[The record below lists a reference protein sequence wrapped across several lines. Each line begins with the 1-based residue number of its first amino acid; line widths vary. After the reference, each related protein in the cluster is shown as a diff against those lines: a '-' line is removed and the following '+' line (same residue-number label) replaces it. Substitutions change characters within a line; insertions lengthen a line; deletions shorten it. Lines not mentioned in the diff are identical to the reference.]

1 MTTTR
6 PAMGDRIHLGIQGLQ
21 GLGLA
26 MAQTEIQH
34 RDDMMSQYSN
44 KNKIK
49 NIRTK
54 INYLQDVFAFRFL
67 SSSIL
72 VKNMF
77 FLLK

>member
-6 PAMGDRIHLGIQGLQ
+6 PALGGRIHLGIQGLQ
-21 GLGLA
+21 GSGLA
-26 MAQTEIQH
+26 VAQTEIQH